1 MSTFLVGGVGP
12 RPSKNAKKV
21 YATGL
26 RLQTLAEAVKNNGHD
41 VHIVEAAFGGEKVD
55 TSEKKEDQFPVT
67 KLTGDLQKDIKKF
80 SRLAKKLQK
89 NKDLQ
94 GVITTTDYVGH
105 VAALGSGKLPLWC
118 DFFGHPMAER
128 QMQAYVG
135 NNSVGLEDQW
145 RMILPILLKADRFSV
160 CSNSQRLALTGE
172 LGAAGRLS
180 HHTCMEELV
189 EILLPPNPFKT
200 AFRRRKNNLLRGEVV
215 PDDARIILFTGG
227 YNTWLDEETLFEGVE
242 KALSQNKNFH
252 YVSTGGEIQGH
263 VTEVFKNF
271 KTRIENSKYKSR
283 FHFLGW
289 VNHDDFVQCCLESD
303 VGVMIDQ
310 PTLEGEL
317 GCRNRLFSWL
327 WAGMRI
333 VTSDLSEPT
342 REQFL
347 PDQWIDPVPMKDAQT
362 LSTALVRNLKKG
374 RLSDKEVTAR
384 NRIARKKLSIN
395 TCFKSLQDWIND
407 PQKSSDN
414 LSSMKDWNSLRRHHW
429 DYVVNGLDSDY
440 RELFERLQG
449 SRLFG
454 LYKNISPDTQSLIER
469 IIKKRRR

>member
-12 RPSKNAKKV
+12 RPSKDAKKV

-26 RLQTLAEAVKNNGHD
+26 RLQTLAEAVKNKGHE
-41 VHIVEAAFGGEKVD
+41 VHIVEAAFGGEKLD
-55 TSEKKEDQFPVT
+55 DSQKNKDQFPT
-67 KLTGDLQKDIKKF
+67 TNLSGDLQKDINKF
-80 SRLAKKLQK
+80 RRLIKKLQK
-89 NKDLQ
+89 TNDLK
-94 GVITTTDYVGH
+94 GIITTTDYVGH
-105 VAALGSGKLPLWC
+105 VAAMSSSKLPLWC

-135 NNSVGLEDQW
+135 SNSSGLEDQW
-145 RMILPILLKADRFSV
+145 RMILPILLRADRFSV

-172 LGAAGRLS
+172 LGATGRLS
-180 HHTCMEELV
+180 HQTCMDDLV

-200 AFRRRKNNLLRGEVV
+200 AFRKRKKNFLRGEVV
-215 PDDARIILFTGG
+215 PEDAKIILFTGG

-242 KALSQNKNFH
+242 KALSKNKDFH
-252 YVSTGGEIQGH
+252 YVSTGGDIQGH

-271 KTRIENSKYKSR
+271 KARIENSKYKSR

-327 WAGMRI
+327 WAGMKI

-347 PDQWIDPVPMKDAQT
+347 PDKWIDPVPMKDAQT
-362 LSTALVRNLKKG
+362 LSKALVRNLTKG
-374 RLSDKEVTAR
+374 RLSNKEMTAR
-384 NRIARKKLSIN
+384 NRIARQKLSIN
-395 TCFKSLQDWIND
+395 TCFKPLQDWVDD
-407 PQKSSDN
+407 PKKSADN
-414 LSSMKDWNSLRRHHW
+414 HSGIQDWNSLRRHHW
-429 DYVVNGLDSDY
+429 DFVVSGLDKEY
-440 RELFERLQG
+440 KELFERLQG

-454 LYKNISPDTQSLIER
+454 LYKNISPDTQALINR
-469 IIKKRRR
+469 ITKKRRR